1 MEGLERFLIAQEHIY
16 YKALQEVKS
25 GKKRGHWIWFI
36 FPQMKGLGQSY
47 KSNYYG
53 IESIEEA
60 RSYLNHPI
68 LGSRIREITQTLLD
82 LPEHLTA
89 EIIFGGLDSLK
100 VQSSMTLFYYVS
112 EEDVFY
118 NVIKRFF
125 NGQLDHKTWYKLDKN
140 LFQLRE
146 YYNIDAD
153 ECEKIIE
160 SLGYYEATRTVD
172 ATTLPFSFETSSGW
186 FLLDGFTFG
195 ENGQFNAIICDLQT
209 GPPDCL
215 DIDAIAIPDDII
227 RKVINVFNE
236 KFTKA
241 RTIQMKQ
248 NHFKGLTDAQVLE
261 SRKKYGA
268 NVLTPPEEDSLWDQI
283 KEVCKHPIA
292 KIMACLVVA
301 TLVAAGFLAS
311 SMGVLIWVMPA
322 IVAIATLLILIVGFF
337 GGFEDPL
344 FKILITAFVLSM
356 GISIYEYE
364 WNGAEW
370 TVFFEPIGI
379 IVALILATSI
389 AYFLEK
395 QNEKTFQSLNQTNDD
410 TLVKV
415 YRNGHLCQVPRKDIV
430 VGDIIRLET
439 GEEIPADCEL
449 LESLNLI
456 VDESSLTGELQ
467 ASKTI
472 DPERFDNNATYKSNE
487 IKKGTTIIEGY
498 CTAEVKKVGDA
509 TESGEVY
516 HSLNEGGEVK
526 VGWLLKDK
534 TTNTVIDK
542 FNTED
547 DANDALEDYLGEHED
562 ADVVVEQPLI
572 DRMRVRKGSETPLS
586 KKLNGL
592 ADWITNVSY
601 ILAGFIIVGR
611 IAWYLIPNWTAID
624 FASGDFWVD
633 FVSFVLKTIM
643 IAVTLVVVA
652 VPEGLPMS
660 VTLSLAFS
668 MRKLMKSN
676 TLPRTMHAC
685 ETMGAASVI
694 CTDKT
699 GTLTK
704 NQMEVAEIS
713 TETNDG
719 KLLAEMIAVN
729 STANLD
735 FSDTANIK
743 VIGNPTEGAL
753 LLWLNGNGINYLDI
767 RENVQVVDCLPFSTE
782 NKYMVTIVNSP
793 ILGKKVAYVKG
804 APEILLGLS
813 KVDEASKAK
822 YENVLANYQKKAMRT
837 LALAYVELNETD
849 DIITDGK
856 LNVKGL
862 SFVGVFAL
870 HDDVREGVKE
880 SIEECM
886 KAGIA
891 VKIVTGD
898 NPGTAKEI
906 GKKIGLWTEADGDEN
921 IITGAEMAK
930 LSDKELEERVMNI
943 KIIARA
949 RPMDKKRLVDALR
962 RLDQVVAVTGDG
974 TNDAPALNAADVG
987 LAMGNGTQVAKDA
1000 SDMIIQDNSFS
1011 TIANAVMWGR
1021 SLYKNIQRF
1030 LLFQLTVNVAA
1041 CFLVLFG
1048 AFLGTETPLTVTQML
1063 WVNLIMDTFAAI
1075 ALSALPPQKSVMNEK
1090 PRDPNAF
1097 ILDKSMLRNIFGVGG
1112 FFFVLLL
1119 ALLIIFQHA
1128 DITSMKDLLNF
1139 SFGER
1144 SHVTTYELTLLF
1156 TIFVMTHMGYMFN
1169 ARGYNTG
1176 GSGWNLKGCDGF
1188 LLIATVVTLGQVA
1201 IVEVPFL
1208 NNFFN
1213 VQSLPL
1219 FDWIVIFIIGF
1230 MVTGVRE
1237 LWQFIKK

>member
-1 MEGLERFLIAQEHIY
+1 METFKH
-16 YKALQEVKS
+16 
-25 GKKRGHWIWFI
+25 
-36 FPQMKGLGQSY
+36 
-47 KSNYYG
+47 
-53 IESIEEA
+53 
-60 RSYLNHPI
+60 
-68 LGSRIREITQTLLD
+68 
-82 LPEHLTA
+82 
-89 EIIFGGLDSLK
+89 
-100 VQSSMTLFYYVS
+100 YV
-112 EEDVFY
+112 
-118 NVIKRFF
+118 
-125 NGQLDHKTWYKLDKN
+125 
-140 LFQLRE
+140 
-146 YYNIDAD
+146 
-153 ECEKIIE
+153 
-160 SLGYYEATRTVD
+160 
-172 ATTLPFSFETSSGW
+172 
-186 FLLDGFTFG
+186 
-195 ENGQFNAIICDLQT
+195 
-209 GPPDCL
+209 
-215 DIDAIAIPDDII
+215 
-227 RKVINVFNE
+227 
-236 KFTKA
+236 
-241 RTIQMKQ
+241 
-248 NHFKGLTDAQVLE
+248 GLTDAQVLE
-261 SRKKYGA
+261 SRVKYGA

-283 KEVCKHPIA
+283 LEVCKHPIA
-292 KIMACLVVA
+292 ITMACLIVGTVI
-301 TLVAAGFLAS
+301 LAAILAG
-311 SMGVLIWVMPA
+311 SMGAMIWVMPG

-337 GGFEDPL
+337 GGFGDPL

-356 GISIYEYE
+356 GISIYEFE
-364 WNGAEW
+364 WHDASW
-370 TVFFEPIGI
+370 TAFFEPIGI

-395 QNEKTFQSLNQTNDD
+395 KNEKTFQSLNQTNDD

-415 YRNGHLCQVPRKDIV
+415 YRNGHMCQVPRMDIV
-430 VGDIIRLET
+430 VGDIIRLDT

-456 VDESSLTGELQ
+456 VNESSLTGELQ
-467 ASKTI
+467 ATKTT
-472 DPERFDNNATYKSNE
+472 DPERFDKNATYKSNE

-498 CTAEVKKVGDA
+498 CTAEVKLVGDS

-516 HSLNEGGEVK
+516 RSLNEGNEVK

-534 TTNTVIDK
+534 TNNTIIDK

-547 DANDALEDYLGEHED
+547 EANDALEEYLGEHED

-592 ADWITNVSY
+592 ADWITNASY
-601 ILAGFIIVGR
+601 VLAVLIIIGR
-611 IAWYLIPNWTAID
+611 IVWYFISNEVD
-624 FASGDFWVD
+624 FSSGDFWVD
-633 FVSFVLKTIM
+633 FVSYVLKTIM

-704 NQMEVAEIS
+704 NQMEVSDSKLIS
-713 TETNDG
+713 IDD

-729 STANLD
+729 TTANLD
-735 FSDTANIK
+735 FSDKNIK

-753 LLWLNGNGINYLDI
+753 LLWLNGKGVNYLDL
-767 RENVQVVDCLPFSTE
+767 RESVPVIDSLPFSTE
-782 NKYMVTIVNSP
+782 NKYMATIVNSP
-793 ILGKKVAYVKG
+793 ILGKRVAYIKG
-804 APEILLGLS
+804 APEILLGMSDIDSESKSAFETSLS
-813 KVDEASKAK
+813 
-822 YENVLANYQKKAMRT
+822 NYQSKAMRT
-837 LALAYVELNETD
+837 LALAYIELSEGET
-849 DIITDGK
+849 IFTEGK
-856 LNVKGL
+856 INSNKLK
-862 SFVGVFAL
+862 FVGVYAL
-870 HDDVREGVKE
+870 HDDIREGVKE
-880 SIEECM
+880 SIEGCM

-906 GKKIGLWTEADGDEN
+906 GKKLGLWTDSDGDKN
-921 IITGAEMAK
+921 IITGTELAA
-930 LSDKELEERVMNI
+930 LTDKQLEECVMDI

-949 RPMDKKRLVDALR
+949 RPMDKKRLVEALQ

-974 TNDAPALNAADVG
+974 TNDAPALNTADVG
-987 LAMGNGTQVAKDA
+987 LAMGNGTAVAKDA

-1048 AFLGTETPLTVTQML
+1048 AFLGTESPLTVTQML

-1075 ALSALPPQKSVMNEK
+1075 ALSALPPQKSVMDEK

-1097 ILDKSMLRNIFGVGG
+1097 ILDKSMLQNIFGVGG
-1112 FFFVLLL
+1112 LFFVMLLV
-1119 ALLIIFQHA
+1119 LLVIFQHA
-1128 DITSMKDLLNF
+1128 EIWSMKDLLSF

-1144 SHVTTYELTLLF
+1144 NKVETYELTLLF
-1156 TIFVMTHMGYMFN
+1156 TIFVITHMGYMFN
-1169 ARGYNTG
+1169 ARGYKTG

-1201 IVEVPFL
+1201 IVQVPFL

-1213 VQSLPL
+1213 VESLPL
-1219 FDWIVIFIIGF
+1219 FDWIIIFILGF
-1230 MVTGVRE
+1230 LVTGVRE
-1237 LWQFIKK
+1237 LFVVIKNR

>member
-1 MEGLERFLIAQEHIY
+1 M
-16 YKALQEVKS
+16 
-25 GKKRGHWIWFI
+25 
-36 FPQMKGLGQSY
+36 
-47 KSNYYG
+47 
-53 IESIEEA
+53 
-60 RSYLNHPI
+60 
-68 LGSRIREITQTLLD
+68 
-82 LPEHLTA
+82 
-89 EIIFGGLDSLK
+89 
-100 VQSSMTLFYYVS
+100 
-112 EEDVFY
+112 
-118 NVIKRFF
+118 
-125 NGQLDHKTWYKLDKN
+125 
-140 LFQLRE
+140 
-146 YYNIDAD
+146 
-153 ECEKIIE
+153 
-160 SLGYYEATRTVD
+160 
-172 ATTLPFSFETSSGW
+172 ATT
-186 FLLDGFTFG
+186 
-195 ENGQFNAIICDLQT
+195 
-209 GPPDCL
+209 
-215 DIDAIAIPDDII
+215 
-227 RKVINVFNE
+227 
-236 KFTKA
+236 
-241 RTIQMKQ
+241 
-248 NHFKGLTDAQVLE
+248 NHHYTGLTDAQVLE
-261 SRKKYGA
+261 SRQKYGA
-268 NVLTPPEEDSLWDQI
+268 NILTPPEVDSLWDQI

-292 KIMACLVVA
+292 ITMACLIVA
-301 TLVAAGFLAS
+301 TALLAGVLAS
-311 SMGVLIWVMPA
+311 SMGTIIWVMPA
-322 IVAIATLLILIVGFF
+322 IVTIATLLILIVGFF
-337 GGFEDPL
+337 GGFGDPL

-364 WNGAEW
+364 WHGAEW
-370 TVFFEPIGI
+370 TTFFEPIGI

-395 QNEKTFQSLNQTNDD
+395 KNEKTFQSLNQTNDD

-415 YRNGHLCQVPRKDIV
+415 YRNGHMCQVPRMDIV
-430 VGDIIRLET
+430 VGDIVSLDT

-449 LESLNLI
+449 LEETNLI
-456 VDESSLTGELQ
+456 VNESSLTGELQ
-467 ASKTI
+467 ATKTT
-472 DPERFDNNATYKSNE
+472 DQCRFDENATYKSNE
-487 IKKGTTIIEGY
+487 IKKGTTIIEGH
-498 CTAEVKKVGDA
+498 CVAKVVKVGDK
-509 TESGEVY
+509 TESGNVY
-516 HSLNEGGEVK
+516 QSLNEGKEVK
-526 VGWLLKDK
+526 VGWLLKNNSTGEIIGK
-534 TTNTVIDK
+534 Y
-542 FNTED
+542 NTED
-547 DANDALEDYLGEHED
+547 EANDAQEDYLGEHED

-592 ADWITNVSY
+592 ADWITNASY
-601 ILAGFIIVGR
+601 VLAVLILIGRVIWYFISND
-611 IAWYLIPNWTAID
+611 AD
-624 FASGDFWVD
+624 FSSSDFWVD
-633 FVSFVLKTIM
+633 FVSYVLKTIM

-704 NQMEVAEIS
+704 NQMEVAESKI
-713 TETNDG
+713 EKVDE

-735 FSDTANIK
+735 FTDKNAIK

-753 LLWLNGNGINYLDI
+753 LLWLNGRGVNYLDV
-767 RENVQVVDCLPFSTE
+767 RENIQVVDSLPFSTE
-782 NKYMVTIVNSP
+782 NKYMVTIVKSP

-804 APEILLGLS
+804 APEILLDKSNIDKSSREAFEKVLS
-813 KVDEASKAK
+813 
-822 YENVLANYQKKAMRT
+822 NYQKRAMRT
-837 LALAYVELNETD
+837 LALAYMELGEKD

-856 LNVKGL
+856 LNVDSL
-862 SFVGVFAL
+862 RFVGVFAL
-870 HDDVREGVKE
+870 HDDIREGVKE
-880 SIEECM
+880 SIKECM
-886 KAGIA
+886 SAGIA

-906 GKKIGLWTEADGDEN
+906 GRKIGLWTDADGEKN
-921 IITGAEMAK
+921 IITGVELAK
-930 LSDKELEERVMNI
+930 LSDKQLEERVMDI

-949 RPMDKKRLVDALR
+949 RPMDKKRLVEALK

-974 TNDAPALNAADVG
+974 TNDAPALNTADVG
-987 LAMGNGTQVAKDA
+987 LAMGNGTAVAKDA

-1090 PRDPNAF
+1090 PRDPKAF
-1097 ILDKSMLRNIFGVGG
+1097 ILDKSMLQNIFGVGG
-1112 FFFVLLL
+1112 FFFVMLL
-1119 ALLIIFQHA
+1119 ALLVIFQHA
-1128 DITSMKDLLNF
+1128 EIWSMKDLLNF

-1144 SHVTTYELTLLF
+1144 NKVETYELTLLF

-1169 ARGYNTG
+1169 ARGYKTG

-1188 LLIATVVTLGQVA
+1188 LLIATVVTLGQIA
-1201 IVEVPFL
+1201 IVQVPFL
-1208 NNFFN
+1208 NDFFN
-1213 VQSLPL
+1213 VESLPL

-1230 MVTGVRE
+1230 MVTGIRE
-1237 LWQFIKK
+1237 LKHILFK